1 MIKRSRAEEA
11 LKWVYNDR
19 LTKNSDLPI
28 DEDYFN
34 GSMDRWGLVISELSR
49 STEEGRMLD
58 IGAYDGIIC
67 CALQKLGFSVAAV
80 DWYAHMD
87 LSAWNRLGIE
97 WHSLNIEADPLPF
110 PDNEFSGVYMG
121 QILEHFTY
129 SPRKP
134 FNEIFRV
141 MKPGGIIVV
150 DVPNIGELHNYYRL
164 LRGKNVLYDYKKHY
178 IDDEP
183 IFYKGL
189 PYFNRHNHE
198 FTPTDLKAL
207 AETCGFEVVKISYI
221 RSIRSGK
228 KGFRRLEVPFSALR
242 DVVPLFRKTLM
253 MTARKPYA

>member
-1 MIKRSRAEEA
+1 MIKRSKAEEA
-11 LKWVYNDR
+11 LKLAFNDR
-19 LTKNSDLPI
+19 LTKNSDLFV
-28 DEDYFN
+28 DKDYFN
-34 GSMDRWGLVISELSR
+34 GSADRWGLVISELSR
-49 STEEGRMLD
+49 SKEKGPILD
-58 IGAYDGIIC
+58 IGAYDGIVC
-67 CALQKLGFSVAAV
+67 CALKQLGYSVVAV
-80 DWYAHMD
+80 DWHAHMD
-87 LSAWNRLGIE
+87 HSAWDRFGIE
-97 WHSLNIEADPLPF
+97 WHGLNIEADPLPF
-110 PDNEFSGVYMG
+110 PDNEFSGVYLG

-141 MKPGGIIVV
+141 MKPGGLIVV

-164 LRGKNVLYDYKKHY
+164 IRGKNVLYDYKKHY

-207 AETCGFEVVKISYI
+207 ADTCGFEVVNISYI
-221 RSIRSGK
+221 RSKRLVK
-228 KGFRRLEVPFSALR
+228 KGWRLLEVPFTALR

-253 MTARKPYA
+253 MTAMKPYV